1 MQRAGQGSDLLADLN
16 ELGRSA
22 FDGHYVDTFCSTA
35 RRAADDAASM
45 DGLHY
50 DDEANWTLDL
60 PGGKRHLAETAWA
73 AARREITEEALV
85 EIAATA
91 TPRATVA
98 LGDKDMR
105 CFVVDAA
112 TV

>member
-1 MQRAGQGSDLLADLN
+1 MSRVEFITDSFFPSKLDEFLELNGFLPTISDKFYNLMN
-16 ELGRSA
+16 G
-22 FDGHYVDTFCSTA
+22 
-35 RRAADDAASM
+35 
-45 DGLHY
+45 